1 VLILAATP
9 IGNLADASPRLV
21 EALVQS
27 KFIAAE
33 DTRSLLKLANS
44 LGVKLNARLFSLHE
58 HNEGDRL
65 RQILEIAQ
73 DETVL
78 VVSDAG
84 MPTVSDPGFLLVRAA
99 VEAKIEVTVIPGP
112 SAVLSALAVSG
123 LPTDRFTFEGFLPRK
138 QGDRRKMFASLA
150 REPRTMVFFE
160 SPHRILESLE
170 DAVLELGADRAATV
184 SRELTKKFEH
194 TERGT
199 LAQLVEWAKG
209 EPKGEMVMVIAG
221 AQVAEVQIE
230 DLVEQ
235 VLALL
240 GDGAKL
246 KEAVAEIASAAGASK
261 SDLYQLVLDRRK
273 AGNSLG

>member
-21 EALVQS
+21 EAMVES

-44 LGVKLNARLFSLHE
+44 LGIKLNARLFSLHE

-65 RQILEIAQ
+65 KQILEIAK
-73 DETVL
+73 DEPVL

-99 VEAKIEVTVIPGP
+99 VEAEVEVTVIPGP

-138 QGDRRKMFASLA
+138 QGDRRKMFASLS

-170 DAVLELGADRAATV
+170 DAVLELGAERSATV

-194 TERGT
+194 TERGS
-199 LAQLVEWAKG
+199 LAHLVEWAKS
-209 EPKGEMVMVIAG
+209 EPKGEMVLVVAG
-221 AQVAEVQIE
+221 AQVAQVQFS

-235 VLALL
+235 VMALL
-240 GDGAKL
+240 EDGAKL
-246 KEAVAEIASAAGASK
+246 KEAVAEIAAAAGASK
-261 SDLYQLVLDRRK
+261 SDLYQLVLDHRK
-273 AGNSLG
+273 AENI

>member
-1 VLILAATP
+1 MLILAATP
-9 IGNLADASPRLV
+9 IGNLSDASPRLL
-21 EALVQS
+21 EHLQTS

-44 LGVKLNARLFSLHE
+44 LGVKINARLFSLHE

-65 RQILEIAQ
+65 DQILEIAK
-73 DETVL
+73 DESVL

-99 VEAKIEVTVIPGP
+99 VAAGVEITVVPGP

-160 SPHRILESLE
+160 SPHRILESLQ
-170 DAVLELGADRAATV
+170 DAAQELGEGRQATV

-199 LAQLVEWAKG
+199 LEQLVDWARS
-209 EPKGEMVMVIAG
+209 EPRGEMVLVIAG
-221 AQVAEVQIE
+221 AAVIEIKTE
-230 DLVEQ
+230 DLVGQ
-235 VLALL
+235 VIALTEE
-240 GDGAKL
+240 GMRL
-246 KEAVAEIASAAGASK
+246 KEAVAEIASSAGASK
-261 SDLYQLVLDRRK
+261 SELYQLVLEQRQASK
-273 AGNSLG
+273 N